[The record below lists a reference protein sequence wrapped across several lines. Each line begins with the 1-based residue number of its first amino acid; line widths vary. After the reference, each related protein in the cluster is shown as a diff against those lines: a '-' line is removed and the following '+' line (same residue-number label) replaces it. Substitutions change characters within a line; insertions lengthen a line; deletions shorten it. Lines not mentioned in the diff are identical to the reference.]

1 VSASLVAIFAIRPD
15 GRRTVKIV
23 CVGGGPAGLYFA
35 VLAALQSAGNDVT
48 VVERNP
54 PDATHSWGVT
64 FGEDFLDDLHR
75 SDPQSAR
82 AVRTAA
88 LLWSEQ
94 VVRVGGHRPVHLGG
108 KYGYSIGRG
117 RLLEILTERC
127 RRLGVRFEFGREV
140 DSAADLDADLVVAAD
155 GVGSRLRSAHAG
167 HFGTTLE
174 QGENRYIW
182 LGTSRL
188 SAVFTFAFEP
198 TPAGWVWFYA
208 YPSTGG
214 ASTCIIECSPR
225 TWAGLELDRMG
236 PSEGLRMLERVF
248 AGPLECH
255 RLLEPPGGLGPAP
268 WRQFREVRNTTW
280 RRDNMVL
287 VGDAAHTTHFGIGS
301 GTVLAVQDAI
311 ALAEAV
317 RDAPDVAT
325 AVAVYDDRRR
335 PELGPIQDMAARN
348 MRWFENV
355 DEEITGGVD
364 EDAVRF
370 AYSLLDRRGDQAP
383 WRYRLHKATQID
395 GVRQARRTVTSAR
408 RSLRGLRRG

>member
-1 VSASLVAIFAIRPD
+1 
-15 GRRTVKIV
+15 VKIV

-35 VLAALQSAGNDVT
+35 VLAKLHSAGADVA
-48 VVERNP
+48 VVERNR

-75 SDPQSAR
+75 SDPRSAR

-88 LLWSEQ
+88 LLWSDQ

-117 RLLEILTERC
+117 RLLDILTRRC
-127 RRLGVRFEFGREV
+127 RELGVRLEPGREIG
-140 DSAADLDADLVVAAD
+140 SAGDVDADLVVAAD
-155 GVGSRLRSAHAG
+155 GVGSRLRTEHAE
-167 HFGTTLE
+167 HFGTTLD
-174 QGENRYIW
+174 QGANRYIW

-188 SAVFTFAFEP
+188 SRVFTFAFEP

-208 YPSTGG
+208 YPSTSG
-214 ASTCIIECSPR
+214 ASTCIVECAPDTFS
-225 TWAGLELDRMG
+225 GLGLDRMA
-236 PSEGLRMLERVF
+236 PSDGLRELERLF
-248 AGPLECH
+248 ARPLECH
-255 RLLEPPGGLGPAP
+255 RLLEPPDGLGPTP
-268 WRQFREVRNTTW
+268 WRQFREVRNRTW
-280 RRDNMVL
+280 RRGNLAL

-311 ALAEAV
+311 ALADALRE
-317 RDAPDVAT
+317 APDVDT
-325 AVAVYDDRRR
+325 ALTHYDQRRR

-355 DEEITGGVD
+355 DEEIAGGVD
-364 EDAVRF
+364 TDAVRF

-383 WRYRLHKATQID
+383 WRYRLHQATQVD
-395 GVRQARRTVTSAR
+395 GLRRARSTVTSAR
-408 RSLRGLRRG
+408 RSVRALRRR